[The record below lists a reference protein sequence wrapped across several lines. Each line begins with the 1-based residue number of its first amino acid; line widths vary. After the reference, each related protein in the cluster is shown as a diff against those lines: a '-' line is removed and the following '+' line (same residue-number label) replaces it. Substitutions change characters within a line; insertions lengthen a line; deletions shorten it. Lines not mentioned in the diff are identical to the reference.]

1 MIGTA
6 MIGTAMIGTAMIGT
20 AMIGTVG
27 DLVEDIA
34 VRLDGPVNLASDTS
48 AIIRRRRGGS
58 AANMAVS
65 VARHGGAAR
74 FIGQIGDDA
83 IGTVLVEALQAD
95 GVEVVVRRGGRTG
108 TIVVLVDAAGE
119 RTMLTDRGACADL
132 ADPDPAW
139 LDGLSVLHV
148 PMYSF
153 TGGALAT
160 TAATLVDWARE
171 RSILVSV
178 DLSSTAL
185 IDSMGAAA
193 MGALLVRLRPDVVLA
208 NELEAAAF
216 GGLDAVAAV
225 AGVAVVKQGP
235 RPALVHQRGCADGA
249 AGADGWVEVPV
260 PSVPAV
266 HDTTGAGDAF
276 AAGFLGSLVAGAAP
290 VDAARAG
297 HRAAAAAIATVSRLE
312 P

>member
-160 TAATLVDWARE
+160 TAATLVGWARE

-178 DLSSTAL
+178 DLSICRRRRSSTRW
-185 IDSMGAAA
+185 G
-193 MGALLVRLRPDVVLA
+193 RR
-208 NELEAAAF
+208 
-216 GGLDAVAAV
+216 
-225 AGVAVVKQGP
+225 Q
-235 RPALVHQRGCADGA
+235 
-249 AGADGWVEVPV
+249 WV
-260 PSVPAV
+260 PSWCGYVPMWCWP
-266 HDTTGAGDAF
+266 TNSRRR
-276 AAGFLGSLVAGAAP
+276 LSVASTP
-290 VDAARAG
+290 WPPWR
-297 HRAAAAAIATVSRLE
+297 VS
-312 P
+312 PW

>member
-1 MIGTA
+1 MTVRVDGA
-6 MIGTAMIGTAMIGT
+6 AMIGT

-34 VRLDGPVNLASDTS
+34 VRLDGPVNLASDTP

-83 IGTVLVEALQAD
+83 IGNVLVDALQGD
-95 GVEVVVRRGGRTG
+95 GVEVVVRRSGRTG

-139 LDGLSVLHV
+139 LDGLRALHV

-153 TGGALAT
+153 TGGALAS
-160 TAATLVDWARE
+160 TATTLVGWARE

-178 DLSSTAL
+178 DLSSAAL

-193 MGALLVRLRPDVVLA
+193 MSALLAQLRPDVVLA

-216 GGLDAVAAV
+216 GGLDAVAA
-225 AGVAVVKQGP
+225 AASVAVVKQGAH
-235 RPALVHQRGCADGA
+235 PALVHERDLGD
-249 AGADGWVEVPV
+249 WVPV
-260 PSVPAV
+260 PVSPLAAV

-276 AAGFLGSLVAGAAP
+276 AAGFLGALLAGDNPTAA
-290 VDAARAG
+290 AAAG
-297 HRAAAAAIATVSRLE
+297 HRAAAVAIAAVSNLT